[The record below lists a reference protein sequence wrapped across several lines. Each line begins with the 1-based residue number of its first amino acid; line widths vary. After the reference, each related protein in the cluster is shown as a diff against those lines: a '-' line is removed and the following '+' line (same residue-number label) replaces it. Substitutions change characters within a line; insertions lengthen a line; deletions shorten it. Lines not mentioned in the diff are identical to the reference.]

1 MMSLVVLNVTM
12 PDPPPTVGTLGL
24 GSDEFPG
31 NPSHNDL
38 ALLAWDRLLRLTL
51 GCHSPLRACVN

>member
-1 MMSLVVLNVTM
+1 M
-12 PDPPPTVGTLGL
+12 PDPPPPVGTLGL

-31 NPSHNDL
+31 NPSHDDL
-38 ALLAWDRLLRLTL
+38 TLLAWDRLLWLTL